1 MQLIMS
7 FQVALILLIDKEE
20 SGNLHFFRLSP
31 GLYRLLMILGAY
43 IQIKKILVTINLT
56 ISVLKYL
63 YVCWVT
69 HS

>member
-31 GLYRLLMILGAY
+31 GLYRLLMILGPIY
-43 IQIKKILVTINLT
+43 KSQKSWLPLT
-56 ISVLKYL
+56 LLSPF
-63 YVCWVT
+63 
-69 HS
+69 